1 MAAPAAAAGGL
12 GGRRKSA
19 FQPAD
24 SSSKAFKIRGK
35 SPHRKLNGAPDD
47 PASHLQ
53 SLESQDPYSDSP
65 MIDPNLHRDGH
76 GGDTDLHN
84 NSNNNNDGHHNSSNK
99 RPRRDSSSSSSSSSS
114 SQSTVA
120 DVRDTSSTHARTAA
134 AETTAAAPAST
145 VDTTATKKRK
155 VPLGN
160 DVRTPANASSQV

>member
-114 SQSTVA
+114 QSTVA